1 MPPLEES
8 RTFSCPYCMA
18 PNLVM
23 IDVTAGEEQQFVQD
37 CEVCCQ
43 PIALSIRI
51 DDQRID
57 LTAERE

>member
-1 MPPLEES
+1 MSPLEEG
-8 RTFSCPYCMA
+8 RTFACPYCMS